1 MIDQSPTPG
10 FRFVPRTGVIY
21 VMHEAMQLGFSY
33 DSPEWI
39 NLGQGSP
46 ETGELPDAPPRIE
59 TIPIPAANRQYSPI
73 EGNDALR
80 QAVAEYYNAHFRRG
94 KSSQYTADNVSIA
107 SGGRMALTRLASA
120 LGNVNMG
127 HFIPDYTAYAE
138 LLGIFKAFTAI
149 PILLEASHGYHI
161 AVDDLEEEIL
171 GRGLSA
177 LLVSNPCN
185 PTGQVVEG
193 MELNSWCELARG
205 CRCSLILDEFYSH
218 YLYDGELGRTVS
230 AAAYVEDVNSDPVI
244 VVDGMTKN
252 WRYPGWRIS
261 WTLAPRDVIDAIG
274 SAGSFLD
281 GGANHPFQ
289 TAALELLRPEFAHR
303 ETLAIQKHFRKKRY
317 YVLERLKRMGIGV
330 EVDPAGTFYVWANL
344 EKLPAPLNDGMNLFK
359 EGLKEN
365 VITIP
370 GIFFDVNP
378 DKRRFHA
385 RYEHYSRISFGP
397 EMEKLERGLDSLERV
412 IAKY

>member
-1 MIDQSPTPG
+1 MTEQSATPG

-21 VMHEAMQLGFSY
+21 VMHEAVQHGFSY
-33 DSPEWI
+33 ESPDWA

-46 ETGELPDAPPRIE
+46 ETGEIPDAPPRIE
-59 TIPIPAANRQYSPI
+59 TIPIPALDRQYSPI
-73 EGNDALR
+73 EGNGALR
-80 QAVAEYYNAHFRRG
+80 QAVAEYYNAHFRQG
-94 KSSQYTADNVSIA
+94 KESQYTAENVSIA

-120 LGNVNMG
+120 LGNINMG

-149 PILLEASHGYHI
+149 PILLEASRGYHI
-161 AVDDLEEEIL
+161 ALADLEEEIL

-177 LLVSNPCN
+177 LLISNPCN

-193 MELNSWCELARG
+193 KELFSWCELARAS
-205 CRCSLILDEFYSH
+205 RCSLILDEFYSH

-230 AAAYVEDVNSDPVI
+230 AAAYVEDVDSDPII

-289 TAALELLRPEFAHR
+289 TAALDLLKPEFAR
-303 ETLAIQKHFRKKRY
+303 QETLAIQKHFRRKRY

-397 EMEKLERGLDSLERV
+397 EMEKLERGLDALERV
-412 IAKY
+412 IQKH

>member
-1 MIDQSPTPG
+1 MIEQSATPG
-10 FRFVPRTGVIY
+10 FRSVPRTGVIY
-21 VMHEAMQLGFSY
+21 VMHEAAQNGFTY
-33 DSPEWI
+33 ENPEWS

-46 ETGELPDAPPRIE
+46 ETGAIPDAPPRIE
-59 TIPIPAANRQYSPI
+59 SIPISAPDRQYSPI
-73 EGNDALR
+73 EGNLALR
-80 QAVAEYYNAHFRRG
+80 QAVADYYNAHFRQG
-94 KSSQYTADNVSIA
+94 KASQYSAENVSIA
-107 SGGRMALTRLASA
+107 GGGRMALTRLASA

-149 PILLEASHGYHI
+149 PILLEGSRGYHI
-161 AVDDLEEEIL
+161 TLTDLEEEIL

-193 MELNSWCELARG
+193 NELHSWCRLART
-205 CRCSLILDEFYSH
+205 CSCSLILDEFYSH

-230 AAAYVEDVNSDPVI
+230 AAAYVEDVDSDPII

-289 TAALELLRPEFAHR
+289 TAALDLLQPEFAR
-303 ETLAIQKHFRKKRY
+303 QETLAIQKHFRKKRY

-344 EKLPAPLNDGMNLFK
+344 ERLPAPLHDGMNLFK
-359 EGLKEN
+359 EGLKEK

-385 RYEHYSRISFGP
+385 RYEHYCRISFGP
-397 EMEKLERGLDSLERV
+397 EMEKLELGLDALERV